1 MKIITF
7 FFALALLLQAGYT
20 SGQIV
25 GNKKFDDYYQRKNIQ
40 PTDDLKTKKVFYFT
54 GTFPTTLVRM
64 ENADDYILTPSISLG
79 SGGLFVFGKS
89 SFSGE
94 NARRLEPV
102 FSFGI
107 AADVGVKMMD
117 NKMESTFNGNLM
129 FGFHW
134 VNLMMGYDFLSNNN
148 YIGIALRIDLI
159 SFSPNC
165 VYIFSEKDAKK
176 LK

>member
-1 MKIITF
+1 MKIIAILFT
-7 FFALALLLQAGYT
+7 LALLFQAGL
-20 SGQIV
+20 SHGQIV

-64 ENADDYILTPSISLG
+64 ENADEWKLSPSISLG
-79 SGGLFVFGKS
+79 NGGIFVIGKS

-94 NARRLEPV
+94 NSRRLEPV

-107 AADVGVKMMD
+107 AADVGIKMLD
-117 NKMESTFNGNLM
+117 DKMESTFNGNLM
-129 FGFHW
+129 LGFHW
-134 VNLMMGYDFLSNNN
+134 VNLMLGYDFLSNNN

-159 SFSPNC
+159 SFSPNS